1 MYGPTWSRSD
11 PNGVPC
17 GPTRKKQWSHVVPQ
31 WSQRGSL
38 WPHSI
43 IPMVPYAHG
52 VVLPGFRVAPVDNS
66 YGPTWS
72 RSGPGGVP
80 CGFRAPHEKHTFYA
94 VNLNPPRSDQT
105 GGGFKL
111 TSSGW
116 FSSSALMANLLPLQR
131 ELNSTVSLETGT
143 TRGYQRSKNVTFF
156 HRF

>member
-1 MYGPTWSRSD
+1 MYGPTWSRSG

-72 RSGPGGVP
+72 WNGPAGPSPQNYKYYVANS
-80 CGFRAPHEKHTFYA
+80 RAPHEKHTFYA

-105 GGGFKL
+105 GEGFKL

-116 FSSSALMANLLPLQR
+116 VFLCFSSSALHIGRFA
-131 ELNSTVSLETGT
+131 
-143 TRGYQRSKNVTFF
+143 RGSPHTHLMRII
-156 HRF
+156 

>member
-17 GPTRKKQWSHVVPQ
+17 GPTRKKQWSHVVPE
-31 WSQRGSL
+31 WSQRGSV
-38 WPHSI
+38 WSHSI
-43 IPMVPYAHG
+43 IPMVPHGHG
-52 VVLPGFRVAPVDNS
+52 VILPGCRVAPVDNS

-105 GGGFKL
+105 GEGFKL

-116 FSSSALMANLLPLQR
+116 VFLCFSSSALTANLPPLQ
-131 ELNSTVSLETGT
+131 SHP
-143 TRGYQRSKNVTFF
+143 TRGYQRSRKITISY
-156 HRF
+156 RF